1 MWAISQ
7 VTKKLKCCEYGPLAL
22 VTFGDCVCLL
32 RHPFSGNSTLRIFF
46 QFTVVF
52 IKSMVVIF
60 GIAECGYPW
69 QFSVVTATLMLL
81 FFFLFAEVSM
91 LLNFYPASEI
101 S

>member
-1 MWAISQ
+1 
-7 VTKKLKCCEYGPLAL
+7 
-22 VTFGDCVCLL
+22 
-32 RHPFSGNSTLRIFF
+32 
-46 QFTVVF
+46 VVF